1 MNSSLIGLIGSY
13 GYWAV
18 FFLVG
23 IESLGIPLP
32 GETALVT
39 AGALAALGHLSLF
52 QVIAVAAAG
61 AIIGDAGGYWI
72 GRRGGLS
79 LIRKYGH
86 IAHLN
91 EEKLDRVRKFF
102 DAHGAKTVF
111 LGRFVAVFRTWT
123 AVIAGTAGMPYGT
136 FTFYNV
142 LGGITWAALVG
153 SAGYFFGKS
162 MPLLERYVGRA
173 SLAAVLL
180 VVLSV
185 SIALGWKWLQ
195 QDRDT
200 VVDWVELQ
208 VARVRSRFPL
218 AARWVTARVAR
229 SEYLGLHLTIG
240 FVVSVAALWLFAGV
254 TEDVLHKDPL
264 TVFDLGLLTSIRAH
278 ATPLGDTIFQAVSI
292 MGSPLAMAAVGAV
305 GILLIVSRRDWM
317 LLGGWAAAFAGAG
330 LLSYIL
336 KVVIQRPRPAG
347 AAAFL
352 HGQSFSFPSGHAL
365 GSLVGYGMLAYVIGS
380 MLGKGHRGRT
390 PVALLFGTLVIMIGI
405 SRLYLGVH
413 YFSDVVGGFAAGTL
427 WLAACVSGL
436 EVVRRKRIT
445 TEEGPRAPFTD
456 R

>member
-1 MNSSLIGLIGSY
+1 MNSSLTGLIGSY

-23 IESLGIPLP
+23 MESLGIPLP

-39 AGALAALGHLSLF
+39 AGAVAALGHLSLF
-52 QVIAVAAAG
+52 KVIAIGAAG
-61 AIIGDAGGYWI
+61 AILGDAAGYWI

-91 EEKLDRVRKFF
+91 EEKLDRMRRFF

-142 LGGITWAALVG
+142 LGGITWAGLVG

-162 MPLLERYVGRA
+162 LPLLERYVGRA

-180 VVLSV
+180 VALSV
-185 SIALGWKWLQ
+185 SIALGWKWLGKN
-195 QDRDT
+195 RDT
-200 VVDWVELQ
+200 VVDWGELQ
-208 VARVRSRFPL
+208 VARVRSRFPR

-240 FVVSVAALWLFAGV
+240 FVVSVAGLWLFAGI
-254 TEDVLHKDPL
+254 TEDVLHNDPL

-305 GILLIVSRRDWM
+305 GVLLIVSRRDWM
-317 LLGGWAAAFAGAG
+317 LLSGWAAAFGGAG
-330 LLSYIL
+330 LLSYML
-336 KVVIQRPRPAG
+336 KIVIQRPRPAG

-380 MLGKGHRGRT
+380 MLGKGHWGRT
-390 PVALLFGTLVIMIGI
+390 PVALLLGTLVIMIGI

-427 WLAACVSGL
+427 WLAACISGL

-445 TEEGPRAPFTD
+445 TEGGARD
-456 R
+456 SLH